1 MFNNDKSHRT
11 WSTTKEKNVQTVTV
25 LKLLNSYAESYKIL
39 ENENKSLKQY
49 ISDLK
54 TNLKVSKQII
64 DTFISK
70 NSENKYQEIILNLQK
85 DNKTS
90 SEINEEL
97 TKKNLQ
103 LQKEFS
109 KFKEI
114 ISNLR
119 EEIEELKTKRFML
132 EESLIK
138 KDSIIMAQKKGLS
151 KNQYIVIHPNKA
163 IVKLNDELITYKL
176 IYERISNYL
185 KKSDEKI
192 DKYETVIAN
201 LQNEKEQIQIQNK
214 LKLYSV
220 NRENE
225 NLRYKLRNTI
235 NTLNDDKSYR
245 STNTPKI
252 NNINLHFNSNHNEN
266 RNKLPLQSSEKS
278 NKSNRSIEEDE
289 FSKNS
294 SFNNSFNN
302 EEFKE
307 ILKQAGLSVEAYL
320 LLSSNKMNT
329 KLIDIIELMFKLISE
344 KNMTIRILEIENENL
359 NEKNVQLNEE
369 NISILSKKNNES
381 MANNTSKITINNLNI
396 NSLNAY
402 KNILNKNESKE
413 ETDSIIVMKTK
424 QNFNK
429 EEISEKNRCKSS
441 QSRRNDRVL
450 TLENSITSSEFGR
463 ECKGINSFS
472 SSFGNIDD

>member
-1 MFNNDKSHRT
+1 MFNNDKSNRN
-11 WSTTKEKNVQTVTV
+11 WRTTKEKNVQTVTV

-85 DNKTS
+85 DNKNS

-138 KDSIIMAQKKGLS
+138 KDSIIMALKKGLS

-176 IYERISNYL
+176 IYERISKHL
-185 KKSDEKI
+185 KKIDEKLI
-192 DKYETVIAN
+192 NMKQLLLI
-201 LQNEKEQIQIQNK
+201 
-214 LKLYSV
+214 
-220 NRENE
+220 
-225 NLRYKLRNTI
+225 YKMKNTI

>member
-11 WSTTKEKNVQTVTV
+11 WRTTKEKNVQTVTV

-85 DNKTS
+85 DNKNS

-176 IYERISNYL
+176 IYERISKHL